1 MSGEALYE
9 RYKDALKRGHIAA
22 LRGKLEDALVAYAE
36 AAGIAPERA
45 TPHTSAGTVLVR
57 AGRPEDALRHYSVAL
72 RLAPRDEAAL
82 LGRAQALAALER
94 PGEAADAY
102 DAVAEARLVAG
113 RLSDAVDAA
122 RRALELAEGRAR
134 RRILAQ
140 LIDQLRASEPDE
152 PGRRAL
158 DRALQVLD
166 GVAMIHA
173 ARSGQADASADEQP
187 TAGEGTVAGSL
198 DSESAAEA
206 LPEPPEAAA
215 PPAVPVIRAALDR
228 IPAEGMDA
236 DALLRTANEAIDA
249 ADPRTALDRL
259 LDLAAVHRRGGHTDA
274 ALDACYSALAL
285 VPDDMD
291 VHLAL
296 VELYAD
302 RGWGALA
309 VEKLDL
315 LERIAELDADDA
327 ADPRTA
333 LDRLLDL
340 AAVHR
345 RGGHTDAAL
354 DACYSALALV
364 PDDMDV
370 HLALV
375 ELYADRGWGAL
386 AVEKLDLLER
396 IAGLDA
402 DDGALARVS
411 AARTVAG

>member
-57 AGRPEDALRHYSVAL
+57 AGRPADALRHYAVAL

-82 LGRAQALAALER
+82 LGRAKALAALGR
-94 PGEAADAY
+94 PGDAADAY

-152 PGRRAL
+152 PGRLAL
-158 DRALQVLD
+158 DQALQVLD
-166 GVAMIHA
+166 GVAMTNA
-173 ARSGQADASADEQP
+173 ARSGQADADADEE
-187 TAGEGTVAGSL
+187 AMSGEGTIAGSVET
-198 DSESAAEA
+198 ESAAAGPEA
-206 LPEPPEAAA
+206 PEAAV

-228 IPAEGMDA
+228 TPAEGMDA
-236 DALLRTANEAIDA
+236 DALLRTANDAI
-249 ADPRTALDRL
+249 
-259 LDLAAVHRRGGHTDA
+259 
-274 ALDACYSALAL
+274 
-285 VPDDMD
+285 
-291 VHLAL
+291 
-296 VELYAD
+296 
-302 RGWGALA
+302 
-309 VEKLDL
+309 
-315 LERIAELDADDA
+315 DA